1 MILEAAIIDRMERI
15 ERQLTRIA
23 DALDRAIPPV
33 NDTSS
38 RTPSE
43 DDADVFTVTP
53 EQQAAWELEE
63 QMKISGNE
71 PQTEQEAEP
80 K

>member
-63 QMKISGNE
+63 QMKISGNA